1 MKCGTTIGSSL
12 LVDEGSR
19 SVTPL
24 FNRKLGDSTTTIT
37 MLSLLVANFVC
48 GKCIRSG
55 NWLVANREWLI
66 DELVP
71 PTIHPQLRRS
81 LIQTRR
87 CLCCPWLLSLMADEE
102 TWMNRLQT
110 VVPGSWHYPVV
121 HGSLGRKYL
130 KHMYIV
136 PRYPSTL
143 RSRFGNTRKHLMSG
157 WLDTSSVCRLLWVC
171 D

>member
-24 FNRKLGDSTTTIT
+24 FNRKLGDSTITIT

-87 CLCCPWLLSLMADEE
+87 CLCWTPLPNGWWWDLNELTSNCCPRLMTWSGSPWIAGEE
-102 TWMNRLQT
+102 VSEAHVYSSPISINSA
-110 VVPGSWHYPVV
+110 V
-121 HGSLGRKYL
+121 
-130 KHMYIV
+130 
-136 PRYPSTL
+136 
-143 RSRFGNTRKHLMSG
+143 NTSKHLMSG
-157 WLDTSSVCRLLWVC
+157 WLDTSSVYWW
-171 D
+171 